1 MIQSKYVLVSDFTS
15 CFIKPSVV
23 SILFVY
29 LYSVVIVVQS
39 LSHVQ
44 LFATSWSAA
53 CQASLP
59 FTISKS
65 LLKLMS
71 IELVMPSNHLI
82 LCCPLLLLLSQHQGL
97 FQ

>member
-15 CFIKPSVV
+15 CFINPSVV

-71 IELVMPSNHLI
+71 IELVMPFNHLI
-82 LCCPLLLLLSQHQGL
+82 MSTPSRPAFNLSQH
-97 FQ
+97 